1 MISFRRGRSQTKF
14 QPKINDA
21 AEYLIYASIS
31 LLPLVAFNVAHAAI
45 PMPPVPA
52 SSLVEVT
59 VGDVFFPEKGYG
71 SNNLVQLTLDG
82 YLPNRCYQ
90 IAKPKYELLKDSK
103 TIIVHQYAYLE
114 QSELCQDQARLP
126 LQFRGIVPFTHDLS
140 IGHLPAGD
148 YKVVFNPKASRPQS
162 KPLNVYLSKNMTTD
176 DLAYASVSTVSM
188 PKIVNGEAPIKVQ
201 LNGVFNSSCSF
212 ISDLKV
218 TIEKDVVV
226 VQPILGYKPEA
237 FCVYTLIPFSQE
249 FEIGKHSEGRYLMHV
264 RSMSGEALN
273 HVFSVMTPDPALK

>member
-1 MISFRRGRSQTKF
+1 MFSNHRFNSKKSIQ
-14 QPKINDA
+14 DA
-21 AEYLIYASIS
+21 SAYFIYASLS
-31 LLPLVAFNVAHAAI
+31 LLPLAALSSARAET
-45 PMPPVPA
+45 PLPTVPA

-71 SNNLVQLTLDG
+71 SNNLVQLTVDG

-90 IAKPKYELLKDSK
+90 IAKPKYEVRSN
-103 TIIVHQYAYLE
+103 TIVVHQYAYLE
-114 QSELCQDQARLP
+114 QSELCRDQAHLP
-126 LQFRGIVPFTHDLS
+126 QQLKGIVPFTHDLS
-140 IGHLPAGD
+140 VGQLAAGD
-148 YKVVFNPKASRPQS
+148 YKVVFNPKSERPQTRA
-162 KPLNVYLSKNMTTD
+162 LNIYQSKNMSAD

-188 PKIVNGEAPIKVQ
+188 PKIVNGEESIKVQ

-218 TIEKDVVV
+218 SMDKDVVI
-226 VQPILGYKPEA
+226 VQPILGYKPGA
-237 FCVYTLIPFSQE
+237 LCVYTLIPFSQE

-273 HVFSVMTPDPALK
+273 HVFSVVTPDPALK